1 MDCSNAN
8 NALKPFAHL
17 ARDTGAIF
25 SFFLCSSQECALLSL
40 RAFLISSFHPI
51 QHKANIITYRWARKN
66 VSWHENERGKANLPW
81 KICWLVGYKTCIM
94 VWPAYYCSANRDT
107 NCGQCKQKSLF
118 TDEALWKKNRAL
130 MVWTVEL
137 VCRGPLFL
145 LAAGMKEAKIVSS
158 NNLRVYFSV
167 NTVAKKWN
175 GSYYKV

>member
-118 TDEALWKKNRAL
+118 TDEALLKKTSIDGVDCGVGLQGTIILTCCWNEGGKNSFVQQFARL
-130 MVWTVEL
+130 
-137 VCRGPLFL
+137 LFSEY
-145 LAAGMKEAKIVSS
+145 G
-158 NNLRVYFSV
+158 
-167 NTVAKKWN
+167 
-175 GSYYKV
+175 G